1 MALSIYLCGAIYMCG
16 IGGCVAAEG
25 ESVPLDR
32 LTALR
37 DAMLH
42 RGPDGSGIEVVD
54 NVGLVHTRLAIIDVS
69 EQASQPM
76 RHPDG
81 RWWLAY
87 NGEIYNHKA
96 LRDHLGGPPPTSDG
110 DTATL
115 LSLLAARG
123 TEGLSELNGQFAFAA
138 LDLHGRA
145 LYLVRDRFGIKP
157 LYLAREAGTTWFA
170 SEPGALVAAGLEA
183 RPDQPGWPGLVDGSY
198 YRGDKTLLAGTR
210 RLLPGTLAR
219 VDLATNAVS
228 VQQWI
233 STARHV
239 SSQRQDELKR
249 PRRSMTDRL
258 EGTLRSAVHSS
269 MLSDVPI
276 GTMCS
281 GGLDS
286 SLVTALAAEV
296 KPDLVAFAAS
306 YGGGTSQDE
315 GPAARRVAGS
325 LGIEA
330 DVFEVTE
337 QGWRSGF
344 VPATVHFGEPLHN
357 ASSVVIAQIAERARQ
372 RGIKVLLTG
381 EGADE
386 LFGGYYNYAEPPLR
400 RFLFG
405 YPLLLRASEDLLAQ
419 EPRRLLRQLTRPRSS
434 QRRSGQ
440 RSDWD
445 PTSFV
450 GRFGHEPYDD
460 TPENLGVGDAY
471 ASHDDARRKV
481 ETRILMDFDRNL
493 SHLLCRMDKNMMQVS
508 VEARVPF
515 LDPRVVEL
523 ALNLPLEYRLLPW
536 NKGILRDV
544 ARRHLPLSIAY
555 RRKIRGMIFDAG
567 EWVEAGA
574 NPAFLSEGLFRDL
587 FAIPAPTFQE
597 LVATASST
605 QRMRLWSTEVWCRS
619 VFAGEPAPT
628 IEKELWPQGA

>member
-1 MALSIYLCGAIYMCG
+1 MCG
-16 IGGCVAAEG
+16 IGGCVVAEG
-25 ESVPLDR
+25 ESPPLGR

-54 NVGLVHTRLAIIDVS
+54 NVGLVHTRLAIMDVS

-87 NGEIYNHKA
+87 NGEIYNHRA
-96 LRDHLGGPPPTSDG
+96 LRADLGGPVPASDG

-115 LSLLAARG
+115 LSLLATRG

-138 LDLHGRA
+138 LDVQSRA

-157 LYLAREAGTTWFA
+157 LYLAREKGTVWFA
-170 SEPGALVAAGLEA
+170 SEPGALVATGLTPA
-183 RPDQPGWPGLVDGSY
+183 PDRPTWPGLVDGSY
-198 YRGDKTLLAGTR
+198 YRGDKTLLSNVQ
-210 RLLPGTLAR
+210 RLLPGAFVR
-219 VDLATNAVS
+219 VDLATNEIS
-228 VQQWI
+228 VQRWI
-233 STARHV
+233 STADHV
-239 SSQRQDELKR
+239 RAHRQDELKR
-249 PRRSMTDRL
+249 PRRSLTDRL
-258 EGTLRSAVHSS
+258 EGTLRSAVHDS
-269 MLSDVPI
+269 MLSDVPV

-315 GPAARRVAGS
+315 GPAARRVAES

-330 DVFEVTE
+330 DIFQVTE

-357 ASSVVIAQIAERARQ
+357 ASSVVIAQIAERARR

-386 LFGGYYNYAEPPLR
+386 LFGGYYDYAEPPLR

-419 EPRRLLRQLTRPRSS
+419 GPRRLFRQLTGSRTAK
-434 QRRSGQ
+434 RRGRQ

-460 TPENLGVGDAY
+460 APGKLGLDGAY
-471 ASHDDARRKV
+471 ASHDDARRRV
-481 ETRILMDFDRNL
+481 ETRILKDFDRNL

-544 ARRHLPLSIAY
+544 ARRHVPLSIAY

-574 NPAFLSEGLFRDL
+574 QRAFLSEGLFRDI

-619 VFAGEPAPT
+619 VFAGEPATT
-628 IEKELWPQGA
+628 IERELWPQGA